1 MIKRLAIIPAR
12 SGSRR
17 IKNKN
22 IKKFL
27 GTNLINY
34 SVDACIESN
43 IFEKIHI
50 STDSSKILNLLKK
63 KIEIDFLRPKNLATD
78 KTPLISVINY
88 VLKKYNSKKEFF
100 DEVWLIY
107 ATNPFINKKIIKNC
121 SEAIKLNNKNKS
133 NKNALMTVSEY
144 NYPLEWAAKIDR
156 FGFLK
161 NLFPKKIK
169 TSSQKLKK
177 FYCDAGMLIVYP
189 SELLINKKKIKFKP
203 YILNKYETVDIDEIE
218 DFNFAKRLKI
228 K

>member
-12 SGSRR
+12 SGSKR

-43 IFEKIHI
+43 IFKKIHI

-88 VLKKYNSKKEFF
+88 VLK
-100 DEVWLIY
+100 I
-107 ATNPFINKKIIKNC
+107 
-121 SEAIKLNNKNKS
+121 
-133 NKNALMTVSEY
+133 
-144 NYPLEWAAKIDR
+144 
-156 FGFLK
+156 
-161 NLFPKKIK
+161 
-169 TSSQKLKK
+169 
-177 FYCDAGMLIVYP
+177 
-189 SELLINKKKIKFKP
+189 
-203 YILNKYETVDIDEIE
+203 
-218 DFNFAKRLKI
+218 
-228 K
+228 